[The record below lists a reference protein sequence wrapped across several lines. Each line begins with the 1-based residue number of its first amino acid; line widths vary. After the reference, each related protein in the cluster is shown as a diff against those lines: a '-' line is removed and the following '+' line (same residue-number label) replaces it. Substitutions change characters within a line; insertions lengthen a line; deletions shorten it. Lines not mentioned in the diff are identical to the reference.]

1 MNDTQL
7 YTFAKAVKKMSVR
20 DKTRLLLLY
29 KNRLEV
35 LCDGYPCKITESEMK
50 NW

>member
-1 MNDTQL
+1 MTELQL
-7 YTFAKAVKKMSVR
+7 FTTAVKKMSAR

-35 LCDGYPCKITESEMK
+35 LCDGYPCKITEMK
-50 NW
+50 K